1 MYTNVLKSGQNM
13 VRTEYYKYACLC
25 KGPVKNTAYERTD
38 EKG

>member
-1 MYTNVLKSGQNM
+1 M

-25 KGPVKNTAYERTD
+25 KVPVQNTAYERTG